1 MNNVKLW
8 YGMWKG
14 VPTAAGAANPRA
26 PQSAT
31 PSLNLSEKLPA
42 R

>member
-1 MNNVKLW
+1 MRKENRRLSFLFA
-8 YGMWKG
+8 
-14 VPTAAGAANPRA
+14 PAAGAANSRA

-31 PSLNLSEKLPA
+31 PLLNLSEKPPA